1 MEVNMKTQIKRFSKS
16 AMAVVLSV
24 CMLIS
29 CMTVGIIAT
38 DAAYPDSES
47 VGDDVHYYLRGNIN
61 GTNHQ
66 GVPDGMKI
74 LYAFSPLLAIMM
86 AMQTKNITSANVNV
100 IEI

>member
-1 MEVNMKTQIKRFSKS
+1 MEVNMKTQFKRFSKS

-47 VGDDVHYYLRGNIN
+47 VGADAD
-61 GTNHQ
+61 
-66 GVPDGMKI
+66 
-74 LYAFSPLLAIMM
+74 F
-86 AMQTKNITSANVNV
+86 
-100 IEI
+100 